1 MNARTL
7 LIGIGII
14 AVVTGGVLG
23 SGALTQVTA
32 DRTATVTTA
41 GDASA
46 AIGLSAASGVD
57 STINAT
63 SYQNDELNISFDN
76 INQNAVTTTTAFVVD
91 NNLNS
96 GVGIQVS
103 SSADWLSVTNV
114 EDGSDSNAYTSLSGD
129 GEDGDSVT
137 VKLEIDTT
145 HSDFSSSDTPT
156 ITVEADTGA

>member
-7 LIGIGII
+7 LIGIGIV

-32 DRTATVTTA
+32 ERTATVETT

-46 AIGLSAASGVD
+46 AIGLSAADVD

-63 SYQNDELNISFDN
+63 SYNSGELEISFDN

-96 GVGIQVS
+96 GVGIQVIS
-103 SSADWLSVTNV
+103 NADWLSVVNV
-114 EDGSDSNAYTSLSGD
+114 EDGSDSSAYTSLSAD
-129 GEDGDSVT
+129 GQSGDSVT

-145 HSDFSSSDTPT
+145 HSDFSSGASPT
-156 ITVEADTGA
+156 ITVEADSGA